1 MILYCSS
8 LAGVCLK
15 LIVRSEVRVV
25 NLHYQLFV
33 LVAFF
38 SFECH
43 LHCRW
48 AVSTVITRQNK
59 IPSTT
64 GEPTL
69 ALIPM
74 WDLCNHCNG
83 TV

>member
-1 MILYCSS
+1 M
-8 LAGVCLK
+8 
-15 LIVRSEVRVV
+15 
-25 NLHYQLFV
+25 H
-33 LVAFF
+33 
-38 SFECH
+38 
-43 LHCRW
+43 RW

-74 WDLCNHCNG
+74 WDMCNHCHG
-83 TV
+83 TVGLISHFLTFALNEIKRVSKEKNCGLFSNSIT